1 MPEGFHPQGVYDVTV
16 MVPGKLTEEIRHR
29 IVFMLNQF
37 KPLRTRISIMQMD
50 ETPTADSRTYLD
62 INTRRPEE
70 HTAEL
75 DNGLSLDGTV
85 VLK

>member
-1 MPEGFHPQGVYDVTV
+1 MTV
-16 MVPGKLTEEIRHR
+16 VVPGKLTEELRHR

-37 KPLRTRISIMQMD
+37 KPLRTKISLVQMD

-62 INTRRPEE
+62 INTRLPEE
-70 HTAEL
+70 REAEL
-75 DNGLSLDGTV
+75 DSGLSLDGTV